1 MRFLRCGIFVF
12 LVIFSLCFYAYSGE
26 SLIDYYPLKNG
37 NLWIYEKGD
46 GVLIEEEAIVG
57 GDGCP
62 LQTTVK
68 IVRSDGSCMCLSV
81 DSEGVKL
88 HKDFGIYDD
97 SNIYPEPLMLFPFDI
112 EDKKSYKGKQR
123 YLVQEGNASLEGLNS
138 YEIQFVGKEDVVV
151 PAGEFA
157 DCIKILETSSW
168 EEGETYGADKVFY
181 WLARGIGIVKKV
193 SDGLEYGD
201 SGRQLSSYS
210 TYEEFK
216 LTRAIVDSKVYK
228 KADEE

>member
-1 MRFLRCGIFVF
+1 MRFLRYGIFVF
-12 LVIFSLCFYAYSGE
+12 IVTLLFCSYAHSGE
-26 SLIDYYPLKNG
+26 SLMDYYPLKNG
-37 NLWIYEKGD
+37 NIWIYEKEG
-46 GVLIEEEAIVG
+46 GIIIKEEAIVG
-57 GDGCP
+57 GDGCS
-62 LQTTVK
+62 LETTVK
-68 IVRSDGSCMCLSV
+68 IVCSDGSYRCLSV
-81 DSEGVKL
+81 DSEGVKS
-88 HKDFGIYDD
+88 HKEFGAYDTV
-97 SNIYPEPLMLFPFDI
+97 IYPEPLMLFPFDI
-112 EDKKSYKGKQR
+112 EDKKSYKGKQK
-123 YLVQEGNASLEGLNS
+123 YLVQEDNASLEGLNS

-201 SGRQLSSYS
+201 SGRQSSSYS
-210 TYEEFK
+210 TYEELK
-216 LTRAIVDSKVYK
+216 LTRAIVDGKVYK